1 MYKGM
6 LTMTEI
12 EYSLSDL
19 IRFSS
24 EQKPIEFGTAF
35 NSLLTSKIES
45 EIDARKIEVAQA
57 MFNNHDDS
65 ETVDFEQEED

>member
-1 MYKGM
+1 
-6 LTMTEI
+6 MTEI

-19 IRFSS
+19 IKFSS
-24 EQKPIEFGTAF
+24 EQKPIEFGAAF
-35 NSLLTSKIES
+35 NSLLASKIGS

>member
-19 IRFSS
+19 IKFSS
-24 EQKPIEFGTAF
+24 EQKPIEFGAAF
-35 NSLLTSKIES
+35 NSLLSSKIGS